1 MREASGKKQADIAA
15 AISVDQSTISRLADE
30 MAGFLRA
37 VRTLEAEEYQEYLN
51 RQWLHLPRPEFRH
64 PEISALAKAETCFL
78 HLDQLLSEDSSGA
91 VGTQVKMHR
100 EALQRAVSYLVDRK
114 HKLAFI
120 GQIGVGKSAAVS
132 ILFSLLVP
140 TDDGKPALE
149 RTLLPL
155 GTGRITLCEVEIT
168 QAANFAILIE
178 PEPDE
183 EVLRLVSDLC
193 AD

>member
-1 MREASGKKQADIAA
+1 
-15 AISVDQSTISRLADE
+15 
-30 MAGFLRA
+30 
-37 VRTLEAEEYQEYLN
+37 
-51 RQWLHLPRPEFRH
+51 
-64 PEISALAKAETCFL
+64 
-78 HLDQLLSEDSSGA
+78 
-91 VGTQVKMHR
+91 TQVKMHR

-183 EVLRLVSDLC
+183 EVLRLVSDLF
-193 AD
+193 ADAWRRTHDPAENNTPSRLTWEVERAIRNMAGLKPGRKGPSGTPDQLDELAKE